1 MAMNLE
7 LYKTTTMLAAIEK
20 TMPLRKFFTKTFFPG
35 VTTFVTEKVIFDYKK
50 GKRPMAPFV
59 APRVG
64 GITVSRDGYQTKE
77 YTAPKIAP
85 QRILT
90 VDDLMTRGM
99 GENVFSQRTPA
110 QRQAELLAKDLS
122 QLEDMTARR
131 IEWMA
136 RELFLGKPIIV
147 KGYIDKL
154 DSEYVEDQINFGFDN
169 KVTLAGADKW
179 SDPGS
184 EGKKLENL
192 KKWRMEVIKKSG
204 TAPTMVI
211 FGQNAWES
219 FRKDPEIM
227 KLVDQQNATLALMN
241 PSVVDIA
248 LTYCGK
254 LPGLGLE
261 LYTYDD
267 WFIDDDGVEQ
277 PYIPENAVILC
288 RPNLG
293 SFSYGA
299 VTQMEADGQFHTYEG
314 TRVPKSWSDQN
325 SDARMIRLSSR
336 PIPIP
341 EDVDGWFVA
350 EVQ

>member
-64 GITVSRDGYQTKE
+64 GITVARDGYQTRE

-110 QRQAELLAKDLS
+110 QRQAEMLAKDLN
-122 QLEDMTARR
+122 QLEDMIARR

-136 RELFLGKPIIV
+136 RELLLGRPIVV
-147 KGYIDKL
+147 KGFIDKL
-154 DSEYVEDQINFGFDN
+154 DSEYIEDEINFGFDN
-169 KVTLAGADKW
+169 KVTLAGTDRWNDA
-179 SDPGS
+179 GS
-184 EGKKLENL
+184 TRKKYDNLEE
-192 KKWRMEVIKKSG
+192 WRLHVIEKSG
-204 TAPTMVI
+204 IAPTMVI
-211 FGQNAWES
+211 FGKNAWKE
-219 FRKDPEIM
+219 FRKDPEIQE
-227 KLVDQQNATLALMN
+227 LVNQQNATLALMN
-241 PSVVDIA
+241 PSIVDAA

-261 LYTYDD
+261 LYTYND
-267 WFIDDDGVEQ
+267 WFIDDAKTTQ
-277 PYIPENAVILC
+277 PFIPDNHVILC

-325 SDARMIRLSSR
+325 NDARMIRLSSR